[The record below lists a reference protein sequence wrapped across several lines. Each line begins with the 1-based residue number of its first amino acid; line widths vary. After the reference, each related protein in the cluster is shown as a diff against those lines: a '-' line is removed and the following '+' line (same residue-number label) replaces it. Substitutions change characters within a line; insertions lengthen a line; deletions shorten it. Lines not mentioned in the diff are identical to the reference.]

1 VINNSTADETS
12 ISSACEEDRSSIG
25 GAEFDPFARD
35 WISAMAGADP
45 YGVALSYDPDVDGD
59 AHISATEAHD
69 YAETVKDPYDTPVFD
84 ESPIGSGNKM
94 HLGLLPPKYI
104 LSKVLKYLDLYK
116 EPFPYPPYKMP
127 KKGPIPIPPDPGPYV
142 YDEIIHRIGA
152 LEKMFR
158 KR

>member
-1 VINNSTADETS
+1 
-12 ISSACEEDRSSIG
+12 
-25 GAEFDPFARD
+25 
-35 WISAMAGADP
+35 MAGADP